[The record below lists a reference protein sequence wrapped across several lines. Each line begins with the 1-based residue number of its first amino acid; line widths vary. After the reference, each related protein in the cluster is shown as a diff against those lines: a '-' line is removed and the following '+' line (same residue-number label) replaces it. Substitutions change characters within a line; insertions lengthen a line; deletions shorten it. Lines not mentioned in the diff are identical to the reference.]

1 MNTYYSVLA
10 AIDAVINIALAEV
23 GYLEK
28 ASGVDLYNKTANA
41 GDKNYTKYG
50 Y

>member
-23 GYLEK
+23 GYLERLPGLICTTK
-28 ASGVDLYNKTANA
+28 LPTRATKLYEIWI
-41 GDKNYTKYG
+41 
-50 Y
+50 